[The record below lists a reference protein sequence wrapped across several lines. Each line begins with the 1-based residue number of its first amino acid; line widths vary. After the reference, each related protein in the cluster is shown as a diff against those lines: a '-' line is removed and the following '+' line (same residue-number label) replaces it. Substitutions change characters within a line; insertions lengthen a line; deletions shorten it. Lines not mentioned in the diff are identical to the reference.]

1 LNSRFKPKKNLIESE
16 SESTSSVIG
25 TRKLST
31 EIKKIKSD
39 SEFNKEKRNRSKS
52 KKETKRVKKP
62 IIENSGKKSTSVEDK
77 TKVEYRSPLHSANTQ
92 KDDLFSVIV
101 QQPLPSINRSS
112 SLIIPKTDHI
122 MISYNKESRDL
133 CLKIKSALEK
143 DGHKIWIDVE
153 DIHGSSLESMA
164 LAIERSKCVLICE
177 LLIDKDYN

>member
-1 LNSRFKPKKNLIESE
+1 MNSRFKPKKNLIESE

-52 KKETKRVKKP
+52 KKETKRVRKP
-62 IIENSGKKSTSVEDK
+62 LVESTSVEDK

-101 QQPLPSINRSS
+101 QQPIPSINRSS

-133 CLKIKSALEK
+133 CLKIKTALEK

-177 LLIDKDYN
+177 LLINRDSN